1 MPPSDPY
8 DLERFVTA
16 QHAGGTYD
24 RAASELRAGRKT
36 SHWMW
41 FIFPQIAGI
50 GYSAMTRR
58 YAIVSLDEARAYL
71 CHPVLGQ
78 RLIECARILAE
89 SKAPSADHI
98 LGETDA
104 LKLRSSMT
112 LFLHAAPDEPAF
124 KQVLARFF
132 SGVPDEFTEQRLQL
146 QD

>member
-16 QHAGGTYD
+16 QDSGGTYD
-24 RAASELRAGRKT
+24 RASSELRAGRKT

-41 FIFPQIAGI
+41 FIFPQIAGM
-50 GYSAMTRR
+50 GYSAMARR

-89 SKAPSADHI
+89 SKAPSADRI
-98 LGETDA
+98 LGEIDA
-104 LKLRSSMT
+104 LKLCSSMT